1 MEDKILVLLQRF
13 VADERL
19 TILELKE
26 LKNMLGT
33 PGYQPIINGWI
44 QTYWD
49 TAANVESNLTFEQ
62 LVRQID
68 KQYLH
73 HSKTSFQNLN
83 VVRQFQ
89 KIAAILILPVIIL
102 SGYYIFRNNEQVQ
115 YAEAI
120 VPKGQKSEIVLPD
133 NTHIWLNSATSLR
146 YPARFGKNNREVFL
160 DGEAY
165 FEVVENN
172 QKPFTVHTSE
182 LSIKV
187 LGTKFNVKSYRDDKN
202 VETALL
208 TGNINLSVHSGQ
220 DRTNEIDINPGE
232 MIGYSRTE
240 KSVLK
245 SGFEADEVI
254 GWKNNRLIFRDDTF
268 DNLAKKIERWYDVE
282 IIYDQSLFQGQRLTV
297 ELLEGESL
305 ERLMQII
312 EKTIQIDYKIDKQK
326 IFINPKMKS
335 TR

>member
-1 MEDKILVLLQRF
+1 
-13 VADERL
+13 
-19 TILELKE
+19 
-26 LKNMLGT
+26 
-33 PGYQPIINGWI
+33 
-44 QTYWD
+44 
-49 TAANVESNLTFEQ
+49 
-62 LVRQID
+62 
-68 KQYLH
+68 
-73 HSKTSFQNLN
+73 

-172 QKPFTVHTSE
+172 HKPFTVHTSE

-282 IIYDQSLFQGQRLTV
+282 MIYNKELFEDQRLTV